1 MVARTR
7 RNQIQLWLPPTL
19 LVDVAVAGDEDAG
32 DDEDGEGVLVV
43 EPEHEVVRPRV
54 LHLGRPHQQ
63 LLHVLEGAVHGGGGG
78 GQLDLPTNTNA
89 VSGDKPGLL

>member
-1 MVARTR
+1 MVARTGR
-7 RNQIQLWLPPTL
+7 DQIRLWRPPTL

-32 DDEDGEGVLVV
+32 DNEDGEGVLVV

-63 LLHVLEGAVHGGGGG
+63 LLHVLEGAVHGGGGAG
-78 GQLDLPTNTNA
+78 LLDLPTNTKA
-89 VSGDKPGLL
+89 VSRDKPGLL